1 MINNLYLL
9 KPLLNFKEEGD
20 FFRILILKRKK
31 DQSTEKS
38 NHQSSRIV
46 KTYSIYSIEQ
56 LESKMDEIIKLC
68 ELFKA
73 RAYITVGRL
82 NDKDVSLMMMRA
94 LADKIYSKQ
103 NNNEFLYDSVV
114 GSLKSKDKRWVVD
127 IDSDDLA
134 YTDSII
140 EELKSL
146 PPFGRKIIAKI
157 PTKSGVHLIT
167 NPFRRDFFVK
177 WYTVLGLNIDV
188 QTNHLTILYI
198 PDSIL

>member
-1 MINNLYLL
+1 MINYLYLL
-9 KPLLNFKEEGD
+9 NPLLNFKEEGD

-73 RAYITVGRL
+73 RAYITVGKL

-157 PTKSGVHLIT
+157 PTKSGIHLIT

-177 WYTVLGLNIDV
+177 WYTFLGLNIDV

>member
-9 KPLLNFKEEGD
+9 NPLHNFKEEGD

>member
-9 KPLLNFKEEGD
+9 NPLLNFKEEGD

-46 KTYSIYSIEQ
+46 KTYSIYSIKQ

>member
-9 KPLLNFKEEGD
+9 NPLLNFKEEGD